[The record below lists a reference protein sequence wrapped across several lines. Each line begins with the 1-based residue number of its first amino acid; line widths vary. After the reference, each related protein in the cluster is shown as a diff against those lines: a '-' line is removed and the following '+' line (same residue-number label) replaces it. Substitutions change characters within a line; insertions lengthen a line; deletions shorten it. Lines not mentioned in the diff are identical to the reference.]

1 MAALCLTLFPKDTN
15 TVDAPYVSEFK
26 NVLEHIAEDYG
37 SRLMRFSIDHGKV
50 IFNFDNE
57 QVLYDIV
64 EDIRDVV
71 GLCPVIQ
78 R

>member
-1 MAALCLTLFPKDTN
+1 MAGLCLTMFPPDTN
-15 TVDAPYVSEFK
+15 TVDAPYVNEFRGI
-26 NVLEHIAEDYG
+26 LERIGENYG
-37 SRLMRFSIDHGKV
+37 SSLTGFSVDRGKV
-50 IFNFDNE
+50 LFKFDNE
-57 QVLYDIV
+57 QVLYDIM